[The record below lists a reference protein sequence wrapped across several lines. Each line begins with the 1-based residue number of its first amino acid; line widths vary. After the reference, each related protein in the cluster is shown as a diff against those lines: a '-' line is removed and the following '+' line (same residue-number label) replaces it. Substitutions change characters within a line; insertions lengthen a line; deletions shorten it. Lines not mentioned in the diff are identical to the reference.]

1 MAVYENSAVQVP
13 LASGKRID
21 DILSSTDGNERVTY
35 NHWTSLDITGH
46 RQWHLVY
53 TAAVLFWSFHP
64 WFLTFVVLPGSLLGS
79 HVDSPGLSAGRAIA
93 AISEQCR
100 G

>member
-21 DILSSTDGNERVTY
+21 DVPSSTDGNERVTY
-35 NHWTSLDITGH
+35 NHWTSLDMCM
-46 RQWHLVY
+46 QWHLVC
-53 TAAVLFWSFHP
+53 TAAVLFGSFRP
-64 WFLTFVVLPGSLLGS
+64 WFLTFVVLPGSPLGS

>member
-21 DILSSTDGNERVTY
+21 DILSSTDGNEKVTY
-35 NHWTSLDITGH
+35 NHWTSLDIGI
-46 RQWHLVY
+46 QWHLVY